1 MLLANLIT
9 PIKFSFSAGQY
20 HIADKAGNHYYST
33 DSFLDAL
40 RAISYLERASEEE
53 ISHGLYE
60 YVEIPF

>member
-9 PIKFSFSAGQY
+9 PIKFFFSAGQY
-20 HIADKAGNHYYST
+20 HITDKAGNHFYST

-40 RAISYLERASEEE
+40 RAISNLERASEEE